1 MYKDCIRAE
10 MHGVAGGPEV
20 SGGPCDDTDQ
30 GTAREE
36 QLSQRRTDSLKT
48 KRRKS
53 MSFWEHWS
61 KSREQLESEPCTAQ
75 SSDKGGCTLTRVI
88 FPDKATTVV
97 TTNTG
102 ESIRALISRLLEK
115 RSLRLTSFDVFS
127 TASQGGPLDL
137 SEDCAILHCTE
148 VKIEARVLFRLELPS
163 HKSIGVKVRQLII
176 TEEIEYHCDVCR
188 LSKPKQSA
196 RFLLQFCSS
205 TDGISMKW
213 MCMWMRIPPSR
224 GLAMIKLISAIMW
237 LSLITKGYLLFRSRA
252 PTLKRLVS

>member
-20 SGGPCDDTDQ
+20 SGGPSDDTDQ
-30 GTAREE
+30 GTVREE

-97 TTNTG
+97 NTTTG

-115 RSLRLTSFDVFS
+115 RNLRLTSFDVFITKS
-127 TASQGGPLDL
+127 EAKPLDL

-163 HKSIGVKVRQLII
+163 HKPIGVKVSELMV
-176 TEEIEYHCDVCR
+176 DN
-188 LSKPKQSA
+188 LSRNSP
-196 RFLLQFCSS
+196 
-205 TDGISMKW
+205 
-213 MCMWMRIPPSR
+213 
-224 GLAMIKLISAIMW
+224 
-237 LSLITKGYLLFRSRA
+237 
-252 PTLKRLVS
+252 

>member
-1 MYKDCIRAE
+1 MNGGAE
-10 MHGVAGGPEV
+10 IPADE
-20 SGGPCDDTDQ
+20 TADQ
-30 GTAREE
+30 QTTREE
-36 QLSQRRTDSLKT
+36 YLRLRQRKTDSLKT

-61 KSREQLESEPCTAQ
+61 KSREQLETDPGTGGETQTPDT
-75 SSDKGGCTLTRVI
+75 GGCTLTRVI

-97 TTNTG
+97 STNTG

-115 RSLRLTSFDVFS
+115 RNLRLTSFDVFS
-127 TASQGGPLDL
+127 TGSGAGPLDL
-137 SEDCAILHCTE
+137 SEDCNILHCTE
-148 VKIEARVLFRLELPS
+148 VRIEARVLFRLELPS
-163 HKSIGVKVRQLII
+163 HKSIGVKVRDLINS
-176 TEEIEYHCDVCR
+176 EESEYHSVVLCR
-188 LSKPKQSA
+188 LNNPKQSA
-196 RFLLQFCSS
+196 MFLLQFCSS